1 LERLNDQN
9 KAIWKNQLKQDK
21 KLEEISK
28 VLKKMHQEDTLTSN
42 FFEVNVIFLGFV
54 IFFTY

>member
-1 LERLNDQN
+1 MTDQN